1 MQLQLQIAKD
11 STQFGVLTQ
20 ELRLQMPF
28 LFYAETT
35 ERIFSTSIETISTVG
50 NVLFAENVAE
60 FYLARKFYKAE
71 VCDTLLARINRD
83 EPYNT
88 LKGTLKFD
96 FFQEALLSSGFLLK
110 MKQQFAQC
118 KQMMDVTDEELDA
131 YMKERERI
139 EENTSGENKT
149 GRSVLNEVSQLQDAI
164 NEAKNKLGW

>member
-1 MQLQLQIAKD
+1 MNY
-11 STQFGVLTQ
+11 
-20 ELRLQMPF
+20 RL
-28 LFYAETT
+28 
-35 ERIFSTSIETISTVG
+35 
-50 NVLFAENVAE
+50 
-60 FYLARKFYKAE
+60 
-71 VCDTLLARINRD
+71 NRD

-139 EENTSGENKT
+139 EENTSGENET